1 MLGNSLKSEFKFR
14 AASKIQMSPD
24 VVCFLIADAVFN
36 GFVYFRILSCERTL
50 RRKFGNSRNCSSG
63 IPMTT
68 YPRFSP
74 ERDSTT
80 ISVLWATTSKRT
92 LLLISNNEYGKC
104 RMTRQQADFYEARGK
119 AILEKTFPGPER
131 ADLRTGEVGICQFV
145 EKRSFQEARGDV
157 NHEGAKSG
165 SLQ

>member
-1 MLGNSLKSEFKFR
+1 
-14 AASKIQMSPD
+14 
-24 VVCFLIADAVFN
+24 V
-36 GFVYFRILSCERTL
+36 L
-50 RRKFGNSRNCSSG
+50 RRRFRCLLMWSASSSLMPSLMASFTFGFCPAKGLCGGNLAFYSRNCSSG

-145 EKRSFQEARGDV
+145 EKRSFQEATGDV

>member
-1 MLGNSLKSEFKFR
+1 MTASVSLRLLNVGQFPQ
-14 AASKIQMSPD
+14 IQMSPD

-63 IPMTT
+63 ITMTT

-104 RMTRQQADFYEARGK
+104 RMTRQQEDFYEARGK

-131 ADLRTGEVGICQFV
+131 ADLQN
-145 EKRSFQEARGDV
+145 RGSW
-157 NHEGAKSG
+157 NLPIRRKEILSG
-165 SLQ
+165 SKGRCQSRRSQI